1 MDIFGFHIPKNIFV
15 SIMIVIVSILLY
27 LMVAIIIG
35 KITRREKKK
44 GNKRRTTLL
53 VLVRKIIKYVILV
66 LCVVTILNVFKI
78 NTTALVTSIG
88 AVSLV
93 IGLAFQDLLKDM
105 LVGMAIIFE
114 EQFNIGDIIK
124 VGDFKGEVVEFNLK
138 STRIKALTGE
148 VKIIANRE
156 ITSVINYSANKNSI
170 ITKINVSYEE
180 DNDKVEN
187 ILRKVCETMTK
198 ETEGKLEYSLIDG
211 IESLDDSSVVYSIKV
226 LANVEDALSIRRNV
240 LKHVKSEFDKQ
251 KIKIPY
257 MQIEVHNEK

>member
-15 SIMIVIVSILLY
+15 SIVIVLVSILLY
-27 LMVAIIIG
+27 VIAALIIG

-53 VLVRKIIKYVILV
+53 ILVRKIIKYVILV
-66 LCVVTILNVFKI
+66 LAIVTILNTFKV

-124 VGDFKGEVVEFNLK
+124 VGDFKGEVVSFSLK
-138 STRIKALTGE
+138 STRIKSLTGE

-156 ITSVINYSANKNSI
+156 ITSVINYSNNKNTI
-170 ITKINVSYEE
+170 ITKINVAYEE
-180 DNDKVEN
+180 DNRKVED
-187 ILRKVCETMTK
+187 ILKKVCQKMTD
-198 ETEGKLEYSLIDG
+198 ESEGKLEYSLIDG
-211 IESLDDSSVVYSIKV
+211 IEALDDSSVVYSIKV
-226 LANVEDALSIRRNV
+226 LANAEDALTIKRDV
-240 LKHVKSEFDKQ
+240 LKHVKEEFDKQ

-257 MQIEVHNEK
+257 MQVEVHNEK

>member
-15 SIMIVIVSILLY
+15 SIVIILVSILLY
-27 LMVAIIIG
+27 VIAALIIG

-53 VLVRKIIKYVILV
+53 ILVRKIIKYVILV
-66 LCVVTILNVFKI
+66 LAIVTILNTFKI

-124 VGDFKGEVVEFNLK
+124 VGDFKGEVVSFSLK
-138 STRIKALTGE
+138 STRIKSLTGE

-156 ITSVINYSANKNSI
+156 ITSVINYSTNKNTI
-170 ITKINVSYEE
+170 ITKINVAYEE
-180 DNDKVEN
+180 DNRKVED
-187 ILRKVCETMTK
+187 ILKKVCQKMT
-198 ETEGKLEYSLIDG
+198 EESEGKLEYSLIDG
-211 IESLDDSSVVYSIKV
+211 IEALDDSSVVYSIKV
-226 LANVEDALSIRRNV
+226 LANAEDALTIKRDV
-240 LKHVKSEFDKQ
+240 LKHVKDEFDKQ

-257 MQIEVHNEK
+257 MQVEVHNEK

>member
-15 SIMIVIVSILLY
+15 SIIIVIVSILLY
-27 LMVAIIIG
+27 FIAALIIG

-53 VLVRKIIKYVILV
+53 ILVKKIIKYVILT
-66 LCVVTILNVFKI
+66 LAIVTILNTFKI

-124 VGDFKGEVVEFNLK
+124 VGDFKGEVVNFSLK
-138 STRIKALTGE
+138 STRIKSLTGE

-156 ITSVINYSANKNSI
+156 ISSVINYSINKNTI
-170 ITKINVSYEE
+170 VTKINVAYEE
-180 DNDKVEN
+180 NNNKVEEILKN
-187 ILRKVCETMTK
+187 ICETMTK
-198 ETEGKLEYSLIDG
+198 ETEGALEYSLLDG

-226 LANVEDALSIRRNV
+226 VANAEDALTIKRNI
-240 LKHVKSEFDKQ
+240 LKHVKDEFDKQ

-257 MQIEVHNEK
+257 MQVEVHNEK

>member
-15 SIMIVIVSILLY
+15 SIVVVLVSIVLY
-27 LMVAIIIG
+27 IITVLIIG

-53 VLVRKIIKYVILV
+53 ILVRKIIKYVILV
-66 LCVVTILNVFKI
+66 LAIVTILNTFKI

-114 EQFNIGDIIK
+114 EQFNIGDIIE
-124 VGDFKGEVVEFNLK
+124 VGGFKGEVVEFTLK
-138 STRIKALTGE
+138 STRIKSLTGE

-156 ITSVINYSANKNSI
+156 INSVINYSINKNTI
-170 ITKINVSYEE
+170 ITKINVAYEE
-180 DNDKVEN
+180 DNSKVEE
-187 ILRKVCETMTK
+187 ILKKVCETMTK

-211 IESLDDSSVVYSIKV
+211 IESLADSSVVYSIKV
-226 LANVEDALSIRRNV
+226 LANAEDALTIKRNI
-240 LKHVKSEFDKQ
+240 LKHVKKEFDKQ
-251 KIKIPY
+251 GIKIPY

>member
-15 SIMIVIVSILLY
+15 SIVIILVSILLY
-27 LMVAIIIG
+27 VIAALIIG

-53 VLVRKIIKYVILV
+53 ILVRKIIKYVILV
-66 LCVVTILNVFKI
+66 LAIVTILNTFKI

-124 VGDFKGEVVEFNLK
+124 VGDFKGEVVSFSLK
-138 STRIKALTGE
+138 STRIKSLTGE

-156 ITSVINYSANKNSI
+156 ITSVINYSTNKNTI
-170 ITKINVSYEE
+170 ITKINVAYEE
-180 DNDKVEN
+180 DNRKVED
-187 ILRKVCETMTK
+187 ILKKVCQKMT
-198 ETEGKLEYSLIDG
+198 EESEGKLEYSLIDG
-211 IESLDDSSVVYSIKV
+211 IEALDDSSVVYSIKV
-226 LANVEDALSIRRNV
+226 LANAEDALTIKRDV
-240 LKHVKSEFDKQ
+240 LKHVKDEFDKQ

>member
-1 MDIFGFHIPKNIFV
+1 MDIFGLHIPKNIFV
-15 SIMIVIVSILLY
+15 SVIIVLVSFVLYIIAALIV
-27 LMVAIIIG
+27 G

-53 VLVRKIIKYVILV
+53 ILVRKIIKYVILV
-66 LCVVTILNVFKI
+66 LAIVSILNTFKV

-114 EQFNIGDIIK
+114 EQFNIGDIIEI
-124 VGDFKGEVVEFNLK
+124 GGFKGEVVEFTLK

-156 ITSVINYSANKNSI
+156 INSVINYSANKNTI
-170 ITKINVSYEE
+170 VTKVNVAYEE
-180 DNDKVEN
+180 NNNKVEE
-187 ILRKVCETMTK
+187 ILRKVCIKMTE
-198 ETEGKLEYSLIDG
+198 ETEGKLEYTLIDG
-211 IESLDDSSVVYSIKV
+211 IEALDDSSVVYSIKTI
-226 LANVEDALSIRRNV
+226 ANAEDALSIRRNV
-240 LKHVKSEFDKQ
+240 LKHVKEEFDKQ

>member
-15 SIMIVIVSILLY
+15 SIIVVLVCVVLY
-27 LMVAIIIG
+27 IIAAIIIS
-35 KITRREKKK
+35 KIENREKKK

-53 VLVRKIIKYVILV
+53 ILVRKIIKYIIMIF
-66 LCVVTILNVFKI
+66 CIVTILNIFKV
-78 NTTALVTSIG
+78 NTTAIVTSIG

-93 IGLAFQDLLKDM
+93 VGLAFQDLLKDM

-124 VGDFKGEVVEFNLK
+124 VGDFKGEVVAFSLK

-156 ITSVINYSANKNSI
+156 INSVINYSSNKNTI
-170 ITKINVSYEE
+170 ITKINVAYEE
-180 DNDKVEN
+180 DNDKVEE
-187 ILRKVCETMTK
+187 ILRKVCEVMTK

-211 IESLDDSSVVYSIKV
+211 IEALDDSSVAYSIKV
-226 LANVEDALSIRRNV
+226 LANAEDALSIKRNV
-240 LKHVKSEFDKQ
+240 LKHVKKEFDKQ
-251 KIKIPY
+251 KVKIPY

>member
-15 SIMIVIVSILLY
+15 SVIIVLVSILLY
-27 LMVAIIIG
+27 IIAAIIIG

-53 VLVRKIIKYVILV
+53 ILVRKIVKYVILV
-66 LCVVTILNVFKI
+66 LCIVMILNVFKI

-105 LVGMAIIFE
+105 LAGMAIIFE
-114 EQFNIGDIIK
+114 VQFNIGDIIE
-124 VGDFKGEVVEFNLK
+124 VDGFKGEVVEFTLK
-138 STRIKALTGE
+138 STRIKSLTGE
-148 VKIIANRE
+148 VKIIANRQ
-156 ITSVINYSANKNSI
+156 INSVINYSTNKNTI
-170 ITKINVSYEE
+170 ITKINVAYEE
-180 DNDKVEN
+180 DNSKVED
-187 ILRKVCETMTK
+187 ILKKICDKMTK

-211 IESLDDSSVVYSIKV
+211 IESLSDSSVVYMIKV
-226 LANVEDALSIRRNV
+226 IANVEDSLSIKRNI
-240 LKHVKSEFDKQ
+240 LKNVKEEFDKQ

>member
-15 SIMIVIVSILLY
+15 SIVIVLVSIVLY
-27 LMVAIIIG
+27 IIAALIIG
-35 KITRREKKK
+35 KITRREKKR

-53 VLVRKIIKYVILV
+53 VLVRKIVKYVILV
-66 LCVVTILNVFKI
+66 LCIVTILNTFKI

-124 VGDFKGEVVEFNLK
+124 VGDFKGEVVSFSLK
-138 STRIKALTGE
+138 STRIKSLTGE

-156 ITSVINYSANKNSI
+156 ITSVINYSANKNTI
-170 ITKINVSYEE
+170 VTKINVAYEE
-180 DNDKVEN
+180 DNSKVEEV
-187 ILRKVCETMTK
+187 LRRVCIKMT
-198 ETEGKLEYSLIDG
+198 EESEGKLEYSLIDG
-211 IESLDDSSVVYSIKV
+211 IEALDDSSVVYSIKV
-226 LANVEDALSIRRNV
+226 LANAEDALTIKRDV
-240 LKHVKSEFDKQ
+240 LKHVKTEFDKQ

>member
-1 MDIFGFHIPKNIFV
+1 MDIFGIHIPKNIFV
-15 SIMIVIVSILLY
+15 SGIVVIVSILLY
-27 LMVAIIIG
+27 IIAAIIIG

-53 VLVRKIIKYVILV
+53 ILVRKIIKYVILV
-66 LCVVTILNVFKI
+66 LCIVTILNVFKI

-114 EQFNIGDIIK
+114 EQFNIGDIIE
-124 VGDFKGEVVEFNLK
+124 VGGFKGEVVEFTLK
-138 STRIKALTGE
+138 STRIKSLTGE

-156 ITSVINYSANKNSI
+156 INSVINYSVNKNTI
-170 ITKINVSYEE
+170 VTKINVAYEE
-180 DNDKVEN
+180 DNFKVEE
-187 ILRKVCETMTK
+187 ILKKVCDTMTK

-211 IESLDDSSVVYSIKV
+211 IEALDDSSVVYMIKV
-226 LANVEDALSIRRNV
+226 LANAEDALTIKRNI
-240 LKHVKSEFDKQ
+240 LKHVKEEFDKEE
-251 KIKIPY
+251 IKIPY